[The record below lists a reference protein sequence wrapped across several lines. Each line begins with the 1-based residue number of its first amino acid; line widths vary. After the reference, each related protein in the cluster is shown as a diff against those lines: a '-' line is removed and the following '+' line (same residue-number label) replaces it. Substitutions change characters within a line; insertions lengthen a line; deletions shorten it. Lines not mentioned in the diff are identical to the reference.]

1 MPVMGVVKFE
11 RFFRRAAGI
20 DVDRNDLKR
29 YDEFLN
35 EKINDLFVIAT
46 AKANAN
52 GRDIVEWADVPIT
65 AGLQRSIHEFRK
77 LDEEIELRPLLEAL
91 AALSPD
97 ITLSEDTGARL
108 PLIAGGLSLALGRT
122 IRVIRPET
130 HSVHTE
136 QWDRAFQ
143 IFHLLL

>member
-1 MPVMGVVKFE
+1 VPVMGVVKFE

-20 DVDRNDLKR
+20 DVDRNDIKR

-35 EKINDLFVIAT
+35 GKINDLFTVAA

-52 GRDIVEWADVPIT
+52 GRDIVEWADVPLT
-65 AGLQRSIHEFRK
+65 AGLQHSMHEFRQ
-77 LDEEIELRPLLEAL
+77 LDDEIELAPLLEAL

-97 ITLSEDTGARL
+97 ITLSADTSARL
-108 PLIAGGLSLALGRT
+108 PQIAGGLSVALGRT
-122 IRVIRPET
+122 IKIVYPES
-130 HSVHTE
+130 HAAHTE
-136 QWDRAFQ
+136 QWERAFQ